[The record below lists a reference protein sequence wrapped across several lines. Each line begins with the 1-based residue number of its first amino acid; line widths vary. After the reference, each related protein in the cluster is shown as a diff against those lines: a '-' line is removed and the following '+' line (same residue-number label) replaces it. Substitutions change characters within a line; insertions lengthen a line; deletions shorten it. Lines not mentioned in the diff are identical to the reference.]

1 MSVCQYIEL
10 ISYINALNR
19 KIIFLTKT
27 FNLFESLL
35 QEIIFLHVMSA
46 MLNYDSF
53 TDFSVNI
60 CY

>member
-10 ISYINALNR
+10 ILYINALNR